1 MCILLCVDMY
11 TFKQLSMIS
20 ACRSSIC
27 WVIHLYNKRPHTL
40 KWRKNITSTPKLIRN
55 KNNGNSM
62 EAHVDHPCR
71 FVLSENKSVLNWNN
85 CQKIL
90 IDRKMSLTDAEL

>member
-1 MCILLCVDMY
+1 
-11 TFKQLSMIS
+11 
-20 ACRSSIC
+20 
-27 WVIHLYNKRPHTL
+27 
-40 KWRKNITSTPKLIRN
+40 
-55 KNNGNSM
+55 M